1 MTHHPIRLAL
11 PRRGVPPAGSLPGGV
26 HSGFHEL
33 GIDRPGSCKGGLIH
47 MPGMR
52 GPDGSGCLKLADPN
66 LGGRYEE
73 CVLTR
78 AGGGE
83 QGGRLK
89 ETDDLPETTRGK
101 CSATFPWCKKCQLIV
116 RES

>member
-1 MTHHPIRLAL
+1 MTHHPIRLAF
-11 PRRGVPPAGSLPGGV
+11 PGRGVPPAGSLTGGV

-33 GIDRPGSCKGGLIH
+33 GIDRPGGCKEGLIH
-47 MPGMR
+47 RRGMR
-52 GPDGSGCLKLADPN
+52 GPDSSDCLKLAGPN

-73 CVLTR
+73 CLLT
-78 AGGGE
+78 GGGE
-83 QGGRLK
+83 QGGSLK

-101 CSATFPWCKKCQLIV
+101 CSATFSWCKKCQLIV